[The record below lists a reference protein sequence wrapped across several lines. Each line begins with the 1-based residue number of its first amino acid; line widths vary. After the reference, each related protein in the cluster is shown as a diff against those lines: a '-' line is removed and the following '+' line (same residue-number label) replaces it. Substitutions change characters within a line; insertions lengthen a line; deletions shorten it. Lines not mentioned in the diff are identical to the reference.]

1 MGIVASGSSF
11 GGVCLPIMFSKL
23 IPTIGFPWALRVG
36 ALIMVICYAIAI
48 AVSSSKRPKRK
59 MRSLRDLL
67 DYKGF
72 LDIRYSCLSAGAV
85 ISSLGI
91 YVPFYYIG
99 KCMNPPLFGFVPCKL
114 PSNKIQSRF
123 VLPLI
128 RTQPFDLT
136 SSR

>member
-36 ALIMVICYAIAI
+36 ALIMVICYTIAI

-59 MRSLRDLL
+59 MRSFRDLL

-99 KCMNPPLFGFVPCKL
+99 KCMNSHLFGFVPCKSR
-114 PSNKIQSRF
+114 SNKIQSRF
-123 VLPLI
+123 ASPLI
-128 RTQPFDLT
+128 RTRPFGLT
-136 SSR
+136 FSH